1 MLSQYWISKT
11 VIIMDRYPHHF
22 IPGTLILL
30 ALCGPVVAQAA
41 DTAPATEDNE
51 SIWTRDKLTGDWFGV
66 RSDLSDNGI
75 DFDLRL
81 SQYGQR
87 VTSGGVDENGET
99 GGTMDYRFNI
109 DTNKLFGTWEGL
121 SISMHARTRWGE
133 DVSADAGA
141 FTLENTGMLTPLPG
155 DYSDT
160 DITGLTVNQFFPLGD
175 EHIGM
180 LTLGK
185 LDILDAVTLFFPNV
199 GYGQEG
205 FWNVNAMISALPWFG
220 AVNGLSLYG
229 GWLATIN
236 KEHQL
241 GQSAILITGTEN
253 VTTEWSNVSDSFD
266 DGAWIA
272 AFHRFFWNMD
282 DKTGYFMI
290 FVGHSTR
297 DQPSNDPHD
306 FVFVHGEGIE
316 SEEDK
321 KPWDVAL
328 YLYQD
333 FWQAKGDPTR
343 KANFMIGG
351 TVGPDEPQYT
361 QYNLFA
367 NVESFGLMD
376 SRPRDRMGVGVWW
389 ASIADDFEELV
400 APAEDLQDM
409 YGVEIYY
416 NYAINKWLHLTPDLQ
431 VVETEIADADTA
443 VIAGL
448 RLTVDF

>member
-1 MLSQYWISKT
+1 MKTRTILITLSFLISALLSTMTWAGGT
-11 VIIMDRYPHHF
+11 VAS
-22 IPGTLILL
+22 T
-30 ALCGPVVAQAA
+30 A
-41 DTAPATEDNE
+41 DVTSSE
-51 SIWTRDKLTGDWFGV
+51 SIWTRDKLTGDDWYGV
-66 RSDLSDNGI
+66 RSGLSEHGI
-75 DFDLRL
+75 DLDLRL

-87 VTSGGVDENGET
+87 VTTAGIDVNGEA
-99 GGTMDYRFNI
+99 GGTMDYRVNI

-121 SISMHARTRWGE
+121 SVNMHARTRWGN
-133 DVSADAGA
+133 DVSPDAGA
-141 FTLENTGMLTPLPG
+141 FTLENTGMLMPLPG

-160 DITGLTVNQFFPLGD
+160 DITGLTINQFFPVGE

-205 FWNVNAMISALPWFG
+205 FWNVNAMVTALPWLG
-220 AVNGLSLYG
+220 AVQGLSLYG

-253 VTTEWSNVSDSFD
+253 VATEWSNVSDSFD

-272 AFHRFFWNMD
+272 AFHRFFWNMND
-282 DKTGYFMI
+282 QTGYFMI

-306 FVFVHGEGIE
+306 FLIVPGEGIE
-316 SEEDK
+316 STDEE

-333 FWQAKGDPTR
+333 FWQAKGDPKR
-343 KANFMIGG
+343 KANFMVGG
-351 TVGPDEPQYT
+351 TAGPDNPQYT
-361 QYNLFA
+361 Q
-367 NVESFGLMD
+367 
-376 SRPRDRMGVGVWW
+376 
-389 ASIADDFEELV
+389 
-400 APAEDLQDM
+400 
-409 YGVEIYY
+409 
-416 NYAINKWLHLTPDLQ
+416 
-431 VVETEIADADTA
+431 
-443 VIAGL
+443 
-448 RLTVDF
+448 